1 MIRVL
6 YAHEIKK
13 VVVVMKDQV
22 KQIHF
27 VGIGGVGMAGIAEV
41 CLNLGYTVSGSDIRQ
56 NPTVVRL
63 EALGALIQLGHEAQ
77 HVKQSDV
84 VVVSTA
90 IAEGNPEV
98 DWAKKARVPVI
109 PRAEMLAELMRMQF
123 GIAIAGTH
131 GKTTTTSLAA
141 AILTQGGMD
150 PTFVIGGQLNQVG
163 ANARLGASRY
173 LLAEADESD
182 ASFLHLSPMMSVVTN
197 IDEDH
202 METYQGDYQNLE
214 NTFVEFIHR
223 LPFYGLAIVCVDDEN
238 VRAMLPRLTRKFTT
252 YGFSETADIRAINVQ
267 ADGLSM
273 RFQVLV
279 GREQSFDVLL
289 NTPGR
294 HNVLNALAAIAIAL
308 EIEVSV
314 EAIQQALRE
323 FGGVG
328 RRFEV
333 YPKRRV
339 GGKQVTLVD
348 DYGHHPTEL
357 VATIETAKAAF
368 PEQRLVLVF
377 QPHRYTRTRD
387 LFDEFVQALLTPDLV
402 VLTDVYAA
410 GEAHLPN
417 FDSKALLQALRLRGG
432 QGFFA
437 ENTNY
442 LNEITQDVLQDGDV
456 LLVMGAGDIGQL
468 AKQWQNDGSDVKKD

>member
-1 MIRVL
+1 
-6 YAHEIKK
+6 
-13 VVVVMKDQV
+13 MKEQV

-41 CLNLGYTVSGSDIRQ
+41 CLNLGYTVSGSDLRHNQ
-56 NPTVVRL
+56 TVARL
-63 EALGALIQLGHEAQ
+63 ESLGALIQLGHEAS
-77 HVKQSDV
+77 HVKQTDV

-98 DWAKKARVPVI
+98 DWAKEARVPVI
-109 PRAEMLAELMRMQF
+109 PRAEMLAELMRLQF

-150 PTFVIGGQLNQVG
+150 PTFVIGGKLNQVG
-163 ANARLGASRY
+163 ANARLGASQY

-202 METYQGDYQNLE
+202 MDTYQGDYQNLE

-223 LPFYGLAIVCVDDEN
+223 LPFYGEVIVCIDDEN
-238 VRAMLPRLTRKFTT
+238 VCRMLPRLTRKFTT
-252 YGFSETADIRAINVQ
+252 YGFSEEADIRAINVV
-267 ADGLSM
+267 AKGLTMS
-273 RFQVLV
+273 FQVLV
-279 GREQSFDVLL
+279 GRAQSFDVIL
-289 NTPGR
+289 NIPGH

-308 EIEVSV
+308 KLEVSV
-314 EAIQQALRE
+314 EAIQKGLLE

-333 YPKRRV
+333 YHDRMIGNK
-339 GGKQVTLVD
+339 KVTLVD

-357 VATIETAKAAF
+357 TATIETAKAAF
-368 PEQRLVLVF
+368 PGQRLVLVF

-387 LFDEFVQALLTPDLV
+387 LFDQFVQALLMPDLV
-402 VLTDVYAA
+402 ILTEVYSA
-410 GEAHLPN
+410 GEAHLPS
-417 FDSKALLQALRLRGG
+417 FDSKALLQAMRVRGG

-437 ENTNY
+437 ENFEQ
-442 LNEITQDVLQDGDV
+442 LNLITEDVLQTGDV

-468 AKQWQNDGSDVKKD
+468 AKQWQEKG